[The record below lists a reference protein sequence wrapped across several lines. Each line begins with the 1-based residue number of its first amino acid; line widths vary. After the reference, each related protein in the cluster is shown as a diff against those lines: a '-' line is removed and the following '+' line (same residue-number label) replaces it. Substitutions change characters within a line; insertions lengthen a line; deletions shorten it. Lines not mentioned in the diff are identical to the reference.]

1 MKEKRTCQR
10 CGGQIEDMRTNSAKY
25 CISCSSKDDRL
36 SITGVMREIN
46 RLHNM
51 FVKLQCNFWEL
62 EKCLKS
68 THQKDIPEKPIK
80 KL

>member
-1 MKEKRTCQR
+1 MKEERICKR

-62 EKCLKS
+62 EK
-68 THQKDIPEKPIK
+68 IIK
-80 KL
+80 KEKR

>member
-1 MKEKRTCQR
+1 MKEKRICQR
-10 CGGQIEDMRTNSAKY
+10 CGGEIEDMRTNSAKY
-25 CISCSSKDDRL
+25 CIACSSKDDRL

-62 EKCLKS
+62 EK
-68 THQKDIPEKPIK
+68 IIK
-80 KL
+80 KEKR

>member
-1 MKEKRTCQR
+1 MKGICNR
-10 CGGQIEDMRTNSAKY
+10 CGGQIEDIRTGNAKY

-51 FVKLQCNFWEL
+51 MVKLQCNFWEL
-62 EKCLKS
+62 EK
-68 THQKDIPEKPIK
+68 IIK
-80 KL
+80 KEKR